1 MGVDPFVYVYVG
13 NSKENYDH
21 LHEFVKTKVDEN
33 IFKGVSIIYK
43 GKLYDYSLK

>member
-1 MGVDPFVYVYVG
+1 MYVYVG